1 MKKTIIN
8 FLNKCFY
15 CSIEG
20 GCVYSVDNGS
30 NEIGY
35 SDLEIF
41 IRKTFDLDEDFSY
54 ALTFNWLLENDAP
67 LIRKNWNHQFIAHNT
82 SVLAH
87 YEQTLTE
94 DIDFE
99 YIIVNE

>member
-1 MKKTIIN
+1 
-8 FLNKCFY
+8 
-15 CSIEG
+15 
-20 GCVYSVDNGS
+20 VYSVDNGS

-35 SDLEIF
+35 SDLERF
-41 IRKTFDLDEDFSY
+41 IRKTFDLDEDFCY

-67 LIRKNWNHQFIAHNT
+67 LIRKNWNRQFIAHNT